1 MHEAYERISKRLVG
15 RREEVMVILAAL
27 QTGRNVFLEGPPGT
41 SKSTM
46 LKAVVDE
53 IGRPF
58 YWVTGNSDLTATKLL
73 GYFDPALVLSEGY
86 RPEHFEY
93 GALTLAMKEGGI
105 LYVEEFNRLPD
116 DTSNVFVTAMSE
128 RAIPVPRLGTV
139 KARPDFCVVASLNP
153 YDDVGTLRI
162 SRALRDRFCSM
173 WMDYQD
179 KDEEKEIVS
188 RQIAGGQ
195 ALSWFDLPSLIDL
208 AVELCRRTRKH
219 DDIHLG
225 ASVRGA
231 IDMTLVA
238 LQLLANSDGGTGR
251 CDHSALIRLAAHAAL
266 RDKIRLNDVSER
278 KVDDVIDDIWG
289 AIASELLIDDDKF
302 WQADW
307 QDALKKKR
315 QGVGLTS

>member
-1 MHEAYERISKRLVG
+1 
-15 RREEVMVILAAL
+15 MVVLAAL

-93 GALTLAMKEGGI
+93 GPLTLAMKEGGI

-139 KARPDFCVVASLNP
+139 KALPDFSVVASLNP

-162 SRALRDRFCSM
+162 SRALRDRFCSL

-179 KDEEKEIVS
+179 KDEEKEIVK
-188 RQIAGGQ
+188 RQVTAAPAVPGFHVPG
-195 ALSWFDLPSLIDL
+195 LIDL

-238 LQLLANSDGGTGR
+238 LQLLANSDGGTSQNDR
-251 CDHSALIRLAAHAAL
+251 STLIRMAAHTAL
-266 RDKIRLNDVSER
+266 RDKVRLNDVSER
-278 KVDDVIDDIWG
+278 KVDEVIDDIW
-289 AIASELLIDDDKF
+289 ATIASEISIDDKQF

-307 QDALKKKR
+307 QEELKKKR
-315 QGVGLTS
+315 SRVRLTS

>member
-1 MHEAYERISKRLVG
+1 
-15 RREEVMVILAAL
+15 MVILAAL

-46 LKAVVDE
+46 LKAVFDE

-139 KARPDFCVVASLNP
+139 KARPEFCVVASLNP

-173 WMDYQD
+173 WMGYQD

-188 RQIAGGQ
+188 RQIAGGPV
-195 ALSWFDLPSLIDL
+195 LPWFDIPSLIDL

-238 LQLLANSDGGTGR
+238 LQLLANSNGGTGQHDR
-251 CDHSALIRLAAHAAL
+251 STLIRMAAHTAL

-278 KVDDVIDDIWG
+278 RVDDVIDDIWKT
-289 AIASELLIDDDKF
+289 IASELSIDDNKY

-307 QDALKKKR
+307 QDELKKKQR
-315 QGVGLTS
+315 GNRLTS

>member
-1 MHEAYERISKRLVG
+1 MQELLERISRRLVG
-15 RREEVMVILAAL
+15 RREEMMVVLAAL

-93 GALTLAMKEGGI
+93 GPLTLAMKEGGI

-139 KARPDFCVVASLNP
+139 KALPDFSVVASLNP

-162 SRALRDRFCSM
+162 SRALRDRFCSL

-179 KDEEKEIVS
+179 KDEEKEIVT
-188 RQIAGGQ
+188 RQVTSAPAVPGFHVPG
-195 ALSWFDLPSLIDL
+195 LIDL

-238 LQLLANSDGGTGR
+238 LQLLANSSGGTSQKDR
-251 CDHSALIRLAAHAAL
+251 STLIRMAAHTAL
-266 RDKIRLNDVSER
+266 RDKVRLNDVSER
-278 KVDDVIDDIWG
+278 KVDDVIDDIW
-289 AIASELLIDDDKF
+289 ATIASEVSIDDNQF

-307 QDALKKKR
+307 QEELKKKR
-315 QGVGLTS
+315 SKVRLTS

>member
-1 MHEAYERISKRLVG
+1 MHELLERISQRLVG
-15 RREEVMVILAAL
+15 RREEMMVILAAL

-73 GYFDPALVLSEGY
+73 GYFDPALVLTEGY

-139 KARPDFCVVASLNP
+139 KARPDFSVVASLNP

-162 SRALRDRFCSM
+162 SRALRDRFCSL
-173 WMDYQD
+173 WMTYQD
-179 KDEEKEIVS
+179 RDEEKEIVS
-188 RQIAGGQ
+188 RQIVGGP
-195 ALSWFDLPSLIDL
+195 ALSSFNTPSLIDL

-238 LQLLANSDGGTGR
+238 IQLLANNNGAGQHER
-251 CDHSALIRLAAHAAL
+251 SALIRMAAHTAL

-278 KVDDVIDDIWG
+278 GADDIIDDIWM
-289 AIASELLIDDDKF
+289 AIASELPIGDSKF
-302 WQADW
+302 WQADLH
-307 QDALKKKR
+307 DDLKKKQ
-315 QGVGLTS
+315 QGTRLTS